1 MLNDINGYTR
11 TCGLIGN
18 PVEHTLSPVIHNTL
32 SMVLGKNLAYVPFHV
47 ETGRLEDAVKG
58 AFALN
63 LLGINV
69 TVPYKSDVIPY
80 LDDIDPLAS
89 NIGAVNTLVRTEK
102 GYKGYNTDMPGLYR
116 AMCEDGVKV
125 KGQKVL
131 ILGAGG
137 VARAVAMMLLDKGA
151 KEAIILNRTVE
162 KAQSI
167 ADEVNHLT
175 GKKRKFAKALSIDA
189 YDTLPEGER
198 YLAIQAT
205 SVGMYPDCDAAVI
218 EDPTFY
224 KRVHTGYD
232 LIFNPPKTR
241 FMELVE
247 AQGGK
252 AYKILSI
259 RPQGQMALL
268 QLEGVSDM
276 EAARALRGQVFYFDR
291 NDATLPAGRWY
302 VADLI
307 GCEVRDADTG
317 KVYGVVTSVDHPGAQ
332 DIYTVKAPGGKEYMF
347 PGVDAFLK
355 ERNPPEGYILVTP
368 IPGLL
373 DDDFDSERE
382 EE

>member
-1 MLNDINGYTR
+1 MISMAIPEPAD
-11 TCGLIGN
+11 
-18 PVEHTLSPVIHNTL
+18 LSPVIHNTL

-102 GYKGYNTDMPGLYR
+102 GYKGYR

-247 AQGGK
+247 AQGGE
-252 AYKILSI
+252 AYNGAKMLLY
-259 RPQGQMALL
+259 QGIIAFELWT
-268 QLEGVSDM
+268 GC
-276 EAARALRGQVFYFDR
+276 QVEPW
-291 NDATLPAGRWY
+291 L
-302 VADLI
+302 AD
-307 GCEVRDADTG
+307 
-317 KVYGVVTSVDHPGAQ
+317 KVYERMQ
-332 DIYTVKAPGGKEYMF
+332 KAKKTEDGK
-347 PGVDAFLK
+347 
-355 ERNPPEGYILVTP
+355 
-368 IPGLL
+368 
-373 DDDFDSERE
+373 
-382 EE
+382 

>member
-63 LLGINV
+63 LLGTVTFIPSRFSAKALNLLGINV

-116 AMCEDGVKV
+116 AMCEDGIKV

-175 GKKRKFAKALSIDA
+175 GKNRKFAKALSIDA

-247 AQGGK
+247 AQGGE
-252 AYKILSI
+252 AYNGAKMLLY
-259 RPQGQMALL
+259 QGIIAFELWT
-268 QLEGVSDM
+268 GC
-276 EAARALRGQVFYFDR
+276 QVEPW
-291 NDATLPAGRWY
+291 L
-302 VADLI
+302 AD
-307 GCEVRDADTG
+307 
-317 KVYGVVTSVDHPGAQ
+317 KVYERMQ
-332 DIYTVKAPGGKEYMF
+332 KAKKTEDGK
-347 PGVDAFLK
+347 
-355 ERNPPEGYILVTP
+355 
-368 IPGLL
+368 
-373 DDDFDSERE
+373 
-382 EE
+382 

>member
-69 TVPYKSDVIPY
+69 TVPY
-80 LDDIDPLAS
+80 
-89 NIGAVNTLVRTEK
+89 TLVRTEK

-247 AQGGK
+247 AQGGE
-252 AYKILSI
+252 AYNGAKMLLY
-259 RPQGQMALL
+259 QGIIAFELWT
-268 QLEGVSDM
+268 GC
-276 EAARALRGQVFYFDR
+276 QVEPW
-291 NDATLPAGRWY
+291 L
-302 VADLI
+302 AD
-307 GCEVRDADTG
+307 
-317 KVYGVVTSVDHPGAQ
+317 KVYERMQ
-332 DIYTVKAPGGKEYMF
+332 KAKKTEDGK
-347 PGVDAFLK
+347 
-355 ERNPPEGYILVTP
+355 
-368 IPGLL
+368 
-373 DDDFDSERE
+373 
-382 EE
+382 